1 MIFVRK
7 LDLSSLIVLTA
18 CYNNCLLFVDDVVD
32 ILGQFLRTS
41 ESLMF
46 VLLYSG
52 TVITVSARLIT
63 IIIDSCHSMYL
74 FDLGVC

>member
-7 LDLSSLIVLTA
+7 LDLSSLIILTA
-18 CYNNCLLFVDDVVD
+18 CYNNCLLFADDVID

-41 ESLMF
+41 ESLTF

-52 TVITVSARLIT
+52 TVITVKCKT
-63 IIIDSCHSMYL
+63 DNNNN
-74 FDLGVC
+74 